1 MGYYSDVAIGM
12 AFANRE
18 AVTAFLAE
26 VRLNNT
32 ISPEDLAHY
41 SITEI
46 VDVMTLLHTNFESV
60 KWYDNYD
67 DVKCHHALL
76 GAAADRGAGTAFV
89 RIGEEYNDITVEIDG
104 GASDQHDLWDLY
116 GVDRRLRAVD
126 HGTSIRDFLNNTQ
139 E

>member
-26 VRLNNT
+26 VRLKNT
-32 ISPEDLAHY
+32 ISSKDLAHY

-46 VDVMTLLHTNFESV
+46 VDVMTLLHANFESV

-104 GASDQHDLWDLY
+104 GKNDYNLWDFY
-116 GVDRRLRAVD
+116 GVQRNLGAPPP
-126 HGTSIRDFLNNTQ
+126 GTPIQDFLNNTAK